1 MLLLRGV
8 GMATAAGPRATLHF
22 MAGAALSVGEAIPAR
37 SSPSLLLRLGA
48 PGADNDSSLFHV
60 DVNAWELLRDSSW
73 KVNHYKSRS
82 WLSPGRA
89 EHPGGASQAQEVGVI
104 IKHECEMHLHLVPA
118 DTSLHLQTAHTLSCC
133 GSNIGGSALPGAKCW
148 RLQQQTQAA

>member
-1 MLLLRGV
+1 
-8 GMATAAGPRATLHF
+8 MATAAGPGATLHF

-60 DVNAWELLRDSSW
+60 DVNAWELLRAGSW

-82 WLSPGRA
+82 CCPQEELNIRA
-89 EHPGGASQAQEVGVI
+89 
-104 IKHECEMHLHLVPA
+104 MLHR
-118 DTSLHLQTAHTLSCC
+118 H
-133 GSNIGGSALPGAKCW
+133 
-148 RLQQQTQAA
+148 RRFE